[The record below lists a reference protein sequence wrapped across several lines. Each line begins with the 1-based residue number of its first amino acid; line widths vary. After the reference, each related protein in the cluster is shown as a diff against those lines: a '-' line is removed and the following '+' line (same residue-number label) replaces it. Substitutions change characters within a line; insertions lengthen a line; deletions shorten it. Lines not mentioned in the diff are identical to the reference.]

1 MVDADIQRIQ
11 RDIDWASPR
20 YATVDDIKDIAD
32 ERRRGIA
39 LGFSEQTF
47 DVIMVLGDD
56 ETPQEVLDHAN
67 DFYGSLN
74 VVVRNS
80 VVLEPEIAQT
90 IWEERI
96 KERDRRRKI

>member
-1 MVDADIQRIQ
+1 
-11 RDIDWASPR
+11 
-20 YATVDDIKDIAD
+20 
-32 ERRRGIA
+32 
-39 LGFSEQTF
+39 
-47 DVIMVLGDD
+47 MVLGDD

-80 VVLEPEIAQT
+80 VVLEPVIAQT